1 MHVNTQPLIQGEL
14 LDTRSED
21 LRADTY
27 DLIDSISD
35 IQLLSGI
42 LTFSSGLPSFTQVGM
57 PEMDVKEISVGT
69 SSRPAKRKVTEYFFK
84 GKLNR
89 LNKQPI

>member
-27 DLIDSISD
+27 DLI
-35 IQLLSGI
+35 QLHSGI

-57 PEMDVKEISVGT
+57 PEMAVKEISVGT

-89 LNKQPI
+89 LSGQPI

>member
-1 MHVNTQPLIQGEL
+1 
-14 LDTRSED
+14 
-21 LRADTY
+21 
-27 DLIDSISD
+27 
-35 IQLLSGI
+35 
-42 LTFSSGLPSFTQVGM
+42 M
-57 PEMDVKEISVGT
+57 PEMAVKEISVGT